1 MTSQLNVDTIVDK
14 AGSGGTNVKV
24 ANTSTYVSDGGGV
37 TQNTVQGLAKQWVSL
52 DQTGV
57 TINDSLNIASVTD
70 NATGDFNPNFA
81 NNMNSANGYAVSLC
95 CGDSGARFHG
105 DVVNKAAVTSSTY
118 RTFWVNTTDASVN
131 DNDIATS
138 IVHGDLA

>member
-1 MTSQLNVDTIVDK
+1 MTSKLSVDTIQGVSQ
-14 AGSGGTNVKV
+14 AGNITIQGEGTKETNL
-24 ANTSTYVSDGGGV
+24 
-37 TQNTVQGLAKQWVSL
+37 QQGLAKQWVSL
-52 DQTGV
+52 DQTG
-57 TINDSLNIASVTD
+57 TAAINDSFNTASVTD
-70 NATGDFNPNFA
+70 NGTGDFNPNFT
-81 NNMNSANGYAVSLC
+81 NNMSSANGYAVSLC

-118 RTFWVNTTDASVN
+118 RTYWVNTTNASEN